1 MKTFIIH
8 KKSQIPMEWEPTNNM
23 ERGAGFSKSTS
34 PVSANNLK
42 ARYLDASANQAR
54 ERDIII
60 EKVAYSFGQ
69 SWQAEVYK

>member
-1 MKTFIIH
+1 
-8 KKSQIPMEWEPTNNM
+8 M

-34 PVSANNLK
+34 PVSANNLQ

>member
-1 MKTFIIH
+1 
-8 KKSQIPMEWEPTNNM
+8 M